1 VEEKEEKMNEEN
13 MNSEMPT
20 QELCPTGIVGS
31 DPVTEKLR
39 TGAVDSLN
47 AYLIRLLE
55 KKDFC
60 QAQRIGEALKRIV

>member
-1 VEEKEEKMNEEN
+1 MNEEN

-20 QELCPTGIVGS
+20 QELCPTGIGGEVARKLGS